1 MFYLK
6 SWYNHFQTTNRKNPI
21 TAIRSTI
28 TKKDF
33 SVSYQAESAKQVF
46 RETSYP
52 GSTGCFKVLN
62 FEQDVSESMD
72 GLTDLGTET
81 WALVFKKKGTTLF
94 MSDDHQNPFVVPSDT
109 VFLCRSRSARMRVTK
124 GRHESI
130 IILWKASSFPK
141 LSASFEKSKR
151 YLSSQSVFPIHSHS
165 IQVLEGMIREPS
177 KNFEMLLIGILYSTI
192 GQMMSNKDQIDLCP
206 IDHHFPETML
216 PLLKMVRKDPA
227 KYWPVPEAANIV
239 GYSGHHFSR
248 VFKQYSGIK
257 FQSFV
262 ERCRTAYAIELLIS
276 TKLSVDSIAT
286 RAGFGAPQA
295 LRDAF
300 KEILGIM
307 PSDLR
312 GFNHK

>member
-1 MFYLK
+1 MFYLN
-6 SWYNHFQTTNRKNPI
+6 SWYNHFQTTNRKSLI
-21 TAIRSTI
+21 TAIRPTI

-33 SVSYQAESAKQVF
+33 SVSFESEPAKQLF
-46 RETSYP
+46 QETYYP
-52 GSTGCFKVLN
+52 NSTGCFKVLN
-62 FEQDVSESMD
+62 FAQDVAETMD
-72 GLTDLGTET
+72 GMTDLGTET
-81 WALVFKKKGTTLF
+81 WALVFKKRGTTLF
-94 MSDDHQNPFVVPSDT
+94 MSDDHANPFVVPADT
-109 VFLCRSRSARMRVTK
+109 IFLCRSRSIRMRVTK
-124 GRHESI
+124 GSHDSI
-130 IILWKASSFPK
+130 IVLWKASSLPK

-151 YLSSQSVFPIHSHS
+151 YLSSQSVFPLHNHS
-165 IQVLEGMIREPS
+165 IKLLEEMIAEPN
-177 KNFEMLLIGILYSTI
+177 KNFELLMIGILYSTI
-192 GQMMSNKDQIDLCP
+192 GQMMSQKDQIDLCP

-216 PLLKMVRKDPA
+216 PLLKMVRKDPSR
-227 KYWPVPEAANIV
+227 YWPVPEAANIV

-248 VFKQYSGIK
+248 VFKQYSGLK

-276 TKLSVDSIAT
+276 TKLSVDSVAT
-286 RAGFGAPQA
+286 KSGFGAPQA